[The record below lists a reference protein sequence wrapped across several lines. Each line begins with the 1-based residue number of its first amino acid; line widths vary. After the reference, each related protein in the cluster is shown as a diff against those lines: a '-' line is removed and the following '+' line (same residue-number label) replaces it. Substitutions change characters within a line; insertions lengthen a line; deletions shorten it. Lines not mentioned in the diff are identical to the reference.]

1 MSLWSRGLNKV
12 KEVVAEVN
20 VDILT
25 RCSVRGGVG
34 TLFRIRIWCGIWD
47 WQRYRGFTLCGS
59 QVQRVPIHA
68 WSSWNCV
75 MLALQAPCETSAQLA
90 FLLHQLEEQ
99 GDVGVSLGDF
109 EASRRKLQGNLWR
122 LLKYRAS
129 ILVPEVTYAMNAFLT
144 AVSYDTLKAVVWL
157 DRLGLASQNSMEVP
171 LKVEEIPGLFKS
183 IMGPKNWVQMD
194 IP

>member
-1 MSLWSRGLNKV
+1 MI
-12 KEVVAEVN
+12 EVTN
-20 VDILT
+20 
-25 RCSVRGGVG
+25 S
-34 TLFRIRIWCGIWD
+34 
-47 WQRYRGFTLCGS
+47 
-59 QVQRVPIHA
+59 
-68 WSSWNCV
+68 
-75 MLALQAPCETSAQLA
+75 
-90 FLLHQLEEQ
+90 LLHQLEEQ

>member
-1 MSLWSRGLNKV
+1 MGRAYMFLSHNVDIVICSDNRRGLADLSRSRRMLSLFRSRRLKMSLWSRGLNKV

-90 FLLHQLEEQ
+90 L
-99 GDVGVSLGDF
+99 
-109 EASRRKLQGNLWR
+109 
-122 LLKYRAS
+122 
-129 ILVPEVTYAMNAFLT
+129 
-144 AVSYDTLKAVVWL
+144 
-157 DRLGLASQNSMEVP
+157 
-171 LKVEEIPGLFKS
+171 
-183 IMGPKNWVQMD
+183 
-194 IP
+194 